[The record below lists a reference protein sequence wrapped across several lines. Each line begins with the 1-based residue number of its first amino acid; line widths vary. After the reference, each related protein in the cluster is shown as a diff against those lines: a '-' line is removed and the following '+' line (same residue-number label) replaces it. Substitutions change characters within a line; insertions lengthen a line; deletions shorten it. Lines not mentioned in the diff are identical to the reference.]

1 MLLVPAVVVAVAAVT
16 QVATVYN
23 MFNLWKLIVLALC
36 GSLMLGVLTFLKF
49 NWRNMVSDRFSSDF
63 FSCAPSG
70 LPHFSSHRSTAST
83 HCALN
88 GTGPK
93 VKAEAP
99 PPAAA
104 PAARPTTSA
113 DLHGLEGLLR
123 KPDPKMTLSLPEDAE
138 LIDQLH
144 KLTGKMPKFA
154 QLNPPPAAPT
164 PAPSPSPQRMEA
176 EAASP

>member
-1 MLLVPAVVVAVAAVT
+1 
-16 QVATVYN
+16 
-23 MFNLWKLIVLALC
+23 
-36 GSLMLGVLTFLKF
+36 
-49 NWRNMVSDRFSSDF
+49 MVSDRFSLDF
-63 FSCAPSG
+63 FSCSPSG

-88 GTGPK
+88 GTGPE

-99 PPAAA
+99 PPAAP
-104 PAARPTTSA
+104 PATSA

-123 KPDPKMTLSLPEDAE
+123 KPDPRMTLSLPEDAE

-154 QLNPPPAAPT
+154 QFNPPPATPT
-164 PAPSPSPQRMEA
+164 PAPSPSPQRIEA
-176 EAASP
+176 KAARSRSVTNAEPPAATPILKFCDLTSGRRRKQALAGEPASP